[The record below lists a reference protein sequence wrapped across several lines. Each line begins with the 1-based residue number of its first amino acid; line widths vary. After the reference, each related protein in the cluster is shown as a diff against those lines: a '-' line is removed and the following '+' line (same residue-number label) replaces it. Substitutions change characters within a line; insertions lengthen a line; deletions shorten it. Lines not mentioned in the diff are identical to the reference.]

1 MEVACI
7 GCFFTCPCEVVQP
20 LHARMWRYL
29 LGYPPVLS
37 AGSTVNLSTWAVTKR
52 LFPRRLGVM
61 AFKQLTLDACL
72 LTSTKDAII
81 SWPLTIHIGL
91 DKDADGLNVLEIYV
105 GSINSEIR
113 LKKNSDVMHVYIAN
127 NNIII
132 IYYNKKDQHR
142 LQRCIARINR

>member
-1 MEVACI
+1 M
-7 GCFFTCPCEVVQP
+7 
-20 LHARMWRYL
+20 
-29 LGYPPVLS
+29 
-37 AGSTVNLSTWAVTKR
+37 
-52 LFPRRLGVM
+52 
-61 AFKQLTLDACL
+61 
-72 LTSTKDAII
+72 KDAII

-91 DKDADGLNVLEIYV
+91 DKDADGLNVLERYV

-127 NNIII
+127 NNIIV